1 MGLKKILLTCQR
13 EYVLNLVAQ
22 NYELKIKT
30 ADKVSI
36 HPTRRCKR
44 DDALHYFVNA
54 YQNYSNRIQPDAK
67 KYILFSYGVGSYMP
81 GKYLVEDRNRK
92 PQYNNFFKWYANTI
106 FSMKHHIQ
114 EFFNMLANTQSIV
127 YLQNYNPNNKKS
139 FKFHTVIMF
148 SRKNHF

>member
-1 MGLKKILLTCQR
+1 MEHAVFGPFSQQNNNVGLKKILLTCQR

-67 KYILFSYGVGSYMP
+67 KIH
-81 GKYLVEDRNRK
+81 LVFVWRWFVHAR
-92 PQYNNFFKWYANTI
+92 
-106 FSMKHHIQ
+106 
-114 EFFNMLANTQSIV
+114 
-127 YLQNYNPNNKKS
+127 
-139 FKFHTVIMF
+139 
-148 SRKNHF
+148 